1 MIDDQDFIIELNHEN
16 INLLEEIIF
25 QLPIL
30 KNQFGNGKA
39 SYEKKNN
46 FFWEKI
52 TSILMDMMSYLDLVY
67 DFEIKKIERKNI

>member
-30 KNQFGNGKA
+30 KNQF
-39 SYEKKNN
+39 
-46 FFWEKI
+46 
-52 TSILMDMMSYLDLVY
+52 
-67 DFEIKKIERKNI
+67 